1 MVLSIVFLQ
10 PGEHPVTLSDRF
22 IQPGEREPRGTGH
35 NRAVALAALAPVRRV
50 LRFDDEVGAV
60 EADRG
65 TASRRIGRQLAATAR
80 GLGLKDAP
88 SILAGMDTQI
98 GLFEYDLY
106 IVAPHLLAG
115 AATEGST
122 AGGACG
128 TSTSVSVST
137 RSIRLGTESVRSRRK
152 LRRCTR
158 VARPFDQLTTA
169 AVEHQML
176 AHAVAPQVTQRFG
189 VGESLGRNRD
199 HVRNERD
206 RIGVQVAADYPGA
219 AAPLDRV
226 QQRRVPGT
234 ATNECSLQRYQPAE
248 TIVKHRQ

>member
-98 GLFEYDLY
+98 GLFEYELY
-106 IVAPHLLAG
+106 IVAPHLLVG

-122 AGGACG
+122 AGGDA
-128 TSTSVSVST
+128 
-137 RSIRLGTESVRSRRK
+137 
-152 LRRCTR
+152 
-158 VARPFDQLTTA
+158 
-169 AVEHQML
+169 L
-176 AHAVAPQVTQRFG
+176 AHLAGEPIGGDKTVQRRGRHEMSFVVDELLHIEIGSFPYPVTKATDASHHQVFAMDLQ
-189 VGESLGRNRD
+189 GR
-199 HVRNERD
+199 EKT
-206 RIGVQVAADYPGA
+206 IGVRTQGNACARFLCWLNA
-219 AAPLDRV
+219 
-226 QQRRVPGT
+226 
-234 ATNECSLQRYQPAE
+234 
-248 TIVKHRQ
+248 